1 MSKTIPEPLIRE
13 VRERTDI
20 VDVIGEVVE
29 LKKQGQD
36 RYVGLCPFHGEN
48 TPSFSVSKDRQLYHC
63 FGCKASGNVVSFLID
78 HGKLSFQEAIMKLAD
93 NLNIDTQ
100 HVELS
105 PEPTSE
111 GEKMREGHS
120 LAARFYHHLLMN
132 TEQGRAAYQY
142 FKERGVNEEAMLHF
156 RLGYAPRERSSL
168 KTLLDKREFDLK
180 LMANAGLLQVPE
192 DGRSSY
198 DRFSDRV
205 MFPLHDIGGKHV
217 GFNARALVKDNH
229 PKYLNSPESALFKK
243 SNMLYAYHLAKPVAR
258 KKDQVVL
265 FEGCM
270 DVVSAWI
277 HGIDNGIA
285 TLGTAMNQSQAKR
298 IRNLTENVILCY
310 DGDQAGEEAAI
321 KNAETL
327 QGVGCDVRVVPMPEG
342 KDPDEFLTEYG
353 SKAFVHLIE
362 NEATAVSSFKIA
374 RLRREK
380 NLQREGDRREYIE
393 RVLEIVLGVESAIER
408 EYFMKDLSQEFDI
421 SLDALHQELTSI
433 EQRRNHTDSV
443 QSRSFKPRAQSAPQK
458 AQVKRELLPAFHRAE
473 RMLIRAMID
482 DEQWADEVKD
492 HIGGEFNV
500 DQYAAIAAYLYAF
513 YADGHEA
520 SSHSFIMHMDDRE
533 LQQIATEIM
542 MESGMEMTKEAFTD
556 YIELVKNYPTW
567 VEIEGKEHE
576 LKDAERRKDIEA
588 ALKIG
593 NEIIA
598 LKKRIGGKFPKKRT
612 NVR

>member
-229 PKYLNSPESALFKK
+229 PKYLNSQRVHCLK
-243 SNMLYAYHLAKPVAR
+243 R
-258 KKDQVVL
+258 
-265 FEGCM
+265 
-270 DVVSAWI
+270 
-277 HGIDNGIA
+277 A
-285 TLGTAMNQSQAKR
+285 TCFTHITSPSQ
-298 IRNLTENVILCY
+298 
-310 DGDQAGEEAAI
+310 
-321 KNAETL
+321 
-327 QGVGCDVRVVPMPEG
+327 
-342 KDPDEFLTEYG
+342 
-353 SKAFVHLIE
+353 
-362 NEATAVSSFKIA
+362 
-374 RLRREK
+374 
-380 NLQREGDRREYIE
+380 
-393 RVLEIVLGVESAIER
+393 
-408 EYFMKDLSQEFDI
+408 
-421 SLDALHQELTSI
+421 
-433 EQRRNHTDSV
+433 
-443 QSRSFKPRAQSAPQK
+443 
-458 AQVKRELLPAFHRAE
+458 
-473 RMLIRAMID
+473 
-482 DEQWADEVKD
+482 
-492 HIGGEFNV
+492 
-500 DQYAAIAAYLYAF
+500 
-513 YADGHEA
+513 
-520 SSHSFIMHMDDRE
+520 
-533 LQQIATEIM
+533 
-542 MESGMEMTKEAFTD
+542 
-556 YIELVKNYPTW
+556 
-567 VEIEGKEHE
+567 
-576 LKDAERRKDIEA
+576 
-588 ALKIG
+588 
-593 NEIIA
+593 
-598 LKKRIGGKFPKKRT
+598 
-612 NVR
+612 